1 MSIEADPAL
10 GVPYGNDLVIPR
22 SVWKVVFVYCSRR
35 ALSHIGVGFMGW
47 CPGIYIGGY
56 LRQNDAYGFVVIFL
70 FQEGRSMNVAVSSV
84 LTAAE

>member
-1 MSIEADPAL
+1 
-10 GVPYGNDLVIPR
+10 
-22 SVWKVVFVYCSRR
+22 
-35 ALSHIGVGFMGW
+35 MGW

-84 LTAAE
+84 LTAAELMACLVAKSMVFSW